1 MKQKEKVTFLE
12 YLDNTHDELFDDVRK
27 LQQRV
32 RYRDIDAVD
41 CLELQLALER
51 LNAFDEFAR
60 NSKAILRL
68 TPYDT
73 SVYAPTDKARIVHKR
88 GDNKNGL

>member
-1 MKQKEKVTFLE
+1 MKQKETFLE
-12 YLDNTHDELFDDVRK
+12 YLNNTHDELFEDIRK

-51 LNAFDEFAR
+51 LNSFDEFAR

-73 SVYAPTDKARIVHKR
+73 SVYAPADKTRIVRNR